1 MKTTLSAL
9 LCLLISYN
17 LSAQVDVPYS
27 ALTFRSKNQV
37 KTDSGY
43 IYITEEDNKK
53 YIFKVKNGHDYTLYN
68 ENNILLV
75 KGKVKINR
83 RCEGLPF
90 KQYGRWTSYYA
101 NGNIKANGIYKGH
114 HAVGYW
120 ETFYQDGDIKE
131 AYFLLNNHKDYYTSY
146 KNGPYYSYHKNGE
159 LSSYGWYKPRI
170 DTTLYDTIYVDD
182 PVTGE
187 TTMLTSK
194 GVLRS
199 FKVGT
204 WSYYNKKGELLR
216 KETN

>member
-9 LCLLISYN
+9 LFLLISYN
-17 LSAQVDVPYS
+17 LSAQVDIPFF
-27 ALTFRSKNQV
+27 ALSW
-37 KTDSGY
+37 GY
-43 IYITEEDNKK
+43 QDHTTVEGDARIKKINYKGEEYTIRVD
-53 YIFKVKNGHDYTLYN
+53 GSHDYTLLDKDN
-68 ENNILLV
+68 FVLV
-75 KGKVKINR
+75 KGQVNTG
-83 RCEGLPF
+83 RCVGQQF
-90 KQYGRWTSYYA
+90 NIYGRWTSYYP
-101 NGNIKANGIYKGH
+101 NGNIKANGIYKDH

-120 ETFYQDGDIKE
+120 ETFYQDGNIKE

-146 KNGPYYSYHKNGE
+146 KDGPYYSYYNNGE
-159 LSSYGWYKPRI
+159 ISSYGWYKPRI

-204 WSYYNKKGELLR
+204 WYYYSEKGELLR
-216 KETN
+216 QEDY